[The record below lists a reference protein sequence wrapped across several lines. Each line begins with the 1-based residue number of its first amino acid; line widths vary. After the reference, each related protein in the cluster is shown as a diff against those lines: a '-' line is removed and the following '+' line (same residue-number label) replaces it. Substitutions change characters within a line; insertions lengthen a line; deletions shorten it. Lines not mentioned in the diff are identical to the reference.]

1 MGVGRISLFPIWNR
15 LRGFSAWGTL
25 IGTFSALFVPKEFQ
39 LFHFHTGRPILITP
53 EGQ

>member
-1 MGVGRISLFPIWNR
+1 MGQGD
-15 LRGFSAWGTL
+15 FSARGIQTGPFAFL
-25 IGTFSALFVPKEFQ
+25 GAHFVSEDFQ